1 MSDLRA
7 FGPFVG
13 IPDELIKSA
22 GFSCGLCHKP
32 VERFAAT
39 VPGGVLRMIF
49 HACRC
54 GTVVTWEDETQVR
67 CKDWRPLVR
76 LLQKSGAKAVMFD
89 GNKPLSEGF
98 SGLN

>member
-1 MSDLRA
+1 
-7 FGPFVG
+7 
-13 IPDELIKSA
+13 
-22 GFSCGLCHKP
+22 
-32 VERFAAT
+32 
-39 VPGGVLRMIF
+39 MIF

-54 GTVVTWEDETQVR
+54 GTVVTWEDETQAR

-76 LLQKSGAKAVMFD
+76 LLQKSGAKVVMFN